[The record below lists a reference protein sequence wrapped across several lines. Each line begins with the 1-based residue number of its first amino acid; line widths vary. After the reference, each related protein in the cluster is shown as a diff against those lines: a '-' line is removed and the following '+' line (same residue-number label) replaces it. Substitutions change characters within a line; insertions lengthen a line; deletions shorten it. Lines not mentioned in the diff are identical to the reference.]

1 VRSDDLQLFARQH
14 RRIVTAYVCTK
25 SVPTIICWMFCSAP
39 VNTLLLAL
47 PSSLRGSGNN
57 TSQPIRCAQIFT
69 LVHLRPA
76 DRRAI
81 DAYTASICGQK
92 RRGMHRGSC
101 LCGAVNLEVDGDLPR
116 PDACH
121 CSQCPKHSGHIFAS
135 TDVPRAALTVHGGDN
150 VTWFRS
156 SEKVRRGFCSTC
168 GSSLFWDPI
177 QRDWIG
183 IAMGA
188 FDLPTN
194 TRLSIHVHV
203 ADKGD
208 YYEIVDG
215 LPQNQ
220 H

>member
-1 VRSDDLQLFARQH
+1 
-14 RRIVTAYVCTK
+14 
-25 SVPTIICWMFCSAP
+25 M
-39 VNTLLLAL
+39 
-47 PSSLRGSGNN
+47 
-57 TSQPIRCAQIFT
+57 
-69 LVHLRPA
+69 
-76 DRRAI
+76 
-81 DAYTASICGQK
+81 QK
-92 RRGMHRGSC
+92 GSC
-101 LCGAVNLEVDGDLPR
+101 LCRAVRFEVTGTLPP

-121 CSQCPKHSGHIFAS
+121 CSQCRKHSGHFFAS
-135 TDVPRAALTVHGGDN
+135 TDVPRAAVTIHGAEH

-168 GSSLFWDPI
+168 GSSLFWNPI
-177 QRDWIG
+177 GKDKIA

-194 TRLSIHVHV
+194 TRLAIHIHV

-208 YYEIVDG
+208 YYEIADG